1 MSLKCPVCQKEFNY
15 ESKICQECE
24 DYSIYSGLINKG
36 GTNIQKWNCGVFLG
50 FNSSAFKNTK
60 IYDSSVKIISE
71 LKKMDT
77 KKQKIKYWNYDIKK
91 GNNPYTNKELS
102 KKFDPIS
109 LVDEFTI
116 NKKKFNNS
124 LIFE

>member
-1 MSLKCPVCQKEFNY
+1 MPLKCPVCEKEFHY

-24 DYSIYSGLINKG
+24 DYSIYSGLINRE

-50 FNSSAFKNTK
+50 FNSSAFRNTK

-71 LKKMDT
+71 PKKMNT
-77 KKQKIKYWNYDIKK
+77 KKQKIEYWNCDIKK
-91 GNNPYTNKELS
+91 GNNPYTNIELS
-102 KKFDPIS
+102 KKLDPIS
-109 LVDEFTI
+109 LVDEFI
-116 NKKKFNNS
+116 IDKKKFNYS